1 ISVWSKKFS
10 VFEPAKISVATRTRT
25 SPLSQ
30 RSRARHGG
38 GALGPPAA
46 VASVGAWSDSTVCVS
61 DITVR
66 PFGRLQPPGHPQ
78 AEPPVE
84 RDGCQQQGAR
94 DRLVPEGRN
103 PRRDERLIDR
113 VEQDRAERGAE
124 DGAAAAEDR
133 HAAHHDG
140 GDDEQFVAGAAR

>member
-1 ISVWSKKFS
+1 MSVWSKKFS
-10 VFEPAKISVATRTRT
+10 VFDPAKISVATRTRT

-30 RSRARHGG
+30 RNSARHGG
-38 GALGPPAA
+38 GALGWPPA

-66 PFGRLQPPGHPQ
+66 PFRGLQPPGHPQ

-84 RDGCQQQGAR
+84 RDGRQQQGAR
-94 DRLVPEGRN
+94 DRLVPEGRD
-103 PRRDERLIDR
+103 PRRDERLVDR
-113 VEQDRAERGAE
+113 VEQYRAERGAE

-133 HAAHHDG
+133 HAAHDHG
-140 GDDEQFVAGAAR
+140 RDD